1 MCRRGTAL
9 VVADGAVL
17 DVVEAGAE
25 GEEDEVRPADL
36 LLLLLPFFF
45 EDDLDE
51 ESLPFLLLMGC
62 IERQRK

>member
-9 VVADGAVL
+9 VVADDAVL
-17 DVVEAGAE
+17 DVVEAGTE
-25 GEEDEVRPADL
+25 GEEDEVRPVVL

-51 ESLPFLLLMGC
+51 ASLPFLLLR
-62 IERQRK
+62 IY